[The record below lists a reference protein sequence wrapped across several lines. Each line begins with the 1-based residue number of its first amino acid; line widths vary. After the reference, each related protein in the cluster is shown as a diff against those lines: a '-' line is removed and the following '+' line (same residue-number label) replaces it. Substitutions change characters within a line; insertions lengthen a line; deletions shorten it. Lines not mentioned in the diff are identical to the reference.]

1 MVRAVVFDVGETLLD
16 ERGLWHRWAD
26 WLDVPRQHFMDTLK
40 GVARRGD
47 ASPRAGLVGVFLR
60 RGLWAEVHRASADA
74 IRADVT
80 IDALTEL
87 PAAFIRRDGP

>member
-1 MVRAVVFDVGETLLD
+1 
-16 ERGLWHRWAD
+16 
-26 WLDVPRQHFMDTLK
+26 
-40 GVARRGD
+40 
-47 ASPRAGLVGVFLR
+47 
-60 RGLWAEVHRASADA
+60 VHRASADA